1 MNYLKAYCNLIRK
14 AENRVPPKGYVE
26 RHHVFPKSLYGENK
40 RIVKLTAREHYIAHA
55 LLEKALIKRYG
66 EKDQRTIK
74 MIYAFYCMNTAGRKN
89 YYNSFLYESSRYR
102 AWNCIKG
109 NQHRKGKKLSPER
122 IQKIIEAN
130 SGKQHSEEVRRK
142 ISESNKGKKMSDE
155 AKAKMSLA
163 KKGKPIPPEQREK
176 MIAGIQKKLS
186 GKKIVFTDE
195 HKKKI
200 SEAAKKRYKE
210 GGLSQLNRTGKTSWN
225 KGISKKKTPPK

>member
-1 MNYLKAYCNLIRK
+1 MKVLDIGHGIVLKAINI
-14 AENRVPPKGYVE
+14 
-26 RHHVFPKSLYGENK
+26 
-40 RIVKLTAREHYIAHA
+40 
-55 LLEKALIKRYG
+55 EK
-66 EKDQRTIK
+66 E
-74 MIYAFYCMNTAGRKN
+74 KN
-89 YYNSFLYESSRYR
+89 YP
-102 AWNCIKG
+102 
-109 NQHRKGKKLSPER
+109 PEH